1 MKSKQSFR
9 FLLTIFFILILVMS
23 TAGCQSRSNSKTSE
37 NNASGTITDISQLA
51 HGKIGVWDASIS
63 EKKTRELLPDEPIR
77 DFFGSEQ
84 LTIFTRAL
92 DMLNIYEDSKTYIVD
107 AELEDVVAKM
117 RTIVR
122 MAKPYKEIPKLP
134 ELREKFMNCYMRI
147 LEEQAEPV
155 KDSINQDRNRV
166 FEVLNTK
173 SYKDAKFNRYLDL
186 FKEIMDGAEHCN
198 NVSTLRSYAD
208 KAEALKL
215 RLLNEMNAEDIRLVQ
230 EAAAKAEAER
240 KRQEEEA
247 KKRGETVKPE
257 EKVAEAQPV
266 YKVRTTKNVSIKTVA
281 KTASWRLESKDDVDK
296 YLAALRENLLKEMD
310 EDTIVNIEL

>member
-1 MKSKQSFR
+1 MDF
-9 FLLTIFFILILVMS
+9 
-23 TAGCQSRSNSKTSE
+23 GE
-37 NNASGTITDISQLA
+37 DY
-51 HGKIGVWDASIS
+51 
-63 EKKTRELLPDEPIR
+63 EPIR

-173 SYKDAKFNRYLDL
+173 PYKDTKFNRYLEL

-215 RLLNEMNAEDIRLVQ
+215 RLLNEMNAEDIRLAK

-247 KKRGETVKPE
+247 KKRGETVKPV
-257 EKVAEAQPV
+257 EKVAEPQPV

-281 KTASWRLESKDDVDK
+281 KTASWRLESKEDVDK

>member
-1 MKSKQSFR
+1 
-9 FLLTIFFILILVMS
+9 
-23 TAGCQSRSNSKTSE
+23 
-37 NNASGTITDISQLA
+37 
-51 HGKIGVWDASIS
+51 
-63 EKKTRELLPDEPIR
+63 
-77 DFFGSEQ
+77 
-84 LTIFTRAL
+84 
-92 DMLNIYEDSKTYIVD
+92 
-107 AELEDVVAKM
+107 
-117 RTIVR
+117 
-122 MAKPYKEIPKLP
+122 
-134 ELREKFMNCYMRI
+134 MRI

-173 SYKDAKFNRYLDL
+173 SYKDAKFNRYLEL

-215 RLLNEMNAEDIRLVQ
+215 RLLNEMNAEDIRLMQ

-257 EKVAEAQPV
+257 EKVAEPHPV

-281 KTASWRLESKDDVDK
+281 KTASWRLESKEDVDK

>member
-1 MKSKQSFR
+1 
-9 FLLTIFFILILVMS
+9 
-23 TAGCQSRSNSKTSE
+23 
-37 NNASGTITDISQLA
+37 
-51 HGKIGVWDASIS
+51 
-63 EKKTRELLPDEPIR
+63 
-77 DFFGSEQ
+77 
-84 LTIFTRAL
+84 
-92 DMLNIYEDSKTYIVD
+92 
-107 AELEDVVAKM
+107 
-117 RTIVR
+117 
-122 MAKPYKEIPKLP
+122 
-134 ELREKFMNCYMRI
+134 MNCYMRI

-173 SYKDAKFNRYLDL
+173 PYKDARFNRYLEL

-215 RLLNEMNAEDIRLVQ
+215 RLLNEMNAEDIRLAK

-247 KKRGETVKPE
+247 KKRGEAVKPE
-257 EKVAEAQPV
+257 EKVAEPQPV

-281 KTASWRLESKDDVDK
+281 KTASWRLESKDDIDK

>member
-1 MKSKQSFR
+1 M
-9 FLLTIFFILILVMS
+9 
-23 TAGCQSRSNSKTSE
+23 
-37 NNASGTITDISQLA
+37 
-51 HGKIGVWDASIS
+51 
-63 EKKTRELLPDEPIR
+63 
-77 DFFGSEQ
+77 
-84 LTIFTRAL
+84 
-92 DMLNIYEDSKTYIVD
+92 
-107 AELEDVVAKM
+107 
-117 RTIVR
+117 
-122 MAKPYKEIPKLP
+122 
-134 ELREKFMNCYMRI
+134 
-147 LEEQAEPV
+147 
-155 KDSINQDRNRV
+155 
-166 FEVLNTK
+166 LNTK
-173 SYKDAKFNRYLDL
+173 PYKDAKFNRYLEL

-247 KKRGETVKPE
+247 EKRGETVKPE
-257 EKVAEAQPV
+257 EKVAEPHPV

>member
-1 MKSKQSFR
+1 
-9 FLLTIFFILILVMS
+9 
-23 TAGCQSRSNSKTSE
+23 
-37 NNASGTITDISQLA
+37 
-51 HGKIGVWDASIS
+51 
-63 EKKTRELLPDEPIR
+63 
-77 DFFGSEQ
+77 
-84 LTIFTRAL
+84 
-92 DMLNIYEDSKTYIVD
+92 
-107 AELEDVVAKM
+107 
-117 RTIVR
+117 
-122 MAKPYKEIPKLP
+122 
-134 ELREKFMNCYMRI
+134 MNCYMRI

-173 SYKDAKFNRYLDL
+173 SYKDAKFNRYLEL

-247 KKRGETVKPE
+247 EKARRDRETGRKRWQNRSRYIRCAPRRMF
-257 EKVAEAQPV
+257 PS
-266 YKVRTTKNVSIKTVA
+266 RRLP